1 MDSDQDN
8 RMENLRKIQLL
19 NRLDPE
25 DIYEVVI

>member
-1 MDSDQDN
+1 MGSDQDN